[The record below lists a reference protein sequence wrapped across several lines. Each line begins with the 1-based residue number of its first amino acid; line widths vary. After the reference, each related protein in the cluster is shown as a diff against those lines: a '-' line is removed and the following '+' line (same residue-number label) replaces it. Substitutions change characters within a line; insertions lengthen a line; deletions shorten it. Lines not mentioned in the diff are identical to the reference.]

1 MDPRDKVAG
10 HGTACHFPDVPAS
23 SLRAGASGLPP
34 GLRMVAGDFVE
45 VYGASPAEVGAWD
58 AVVTCFF
65 IDTSGATCSPI
76 SPPHCTALPFAE

>member
-1 MDPRDKVAG
+1 
-10 HGTACHFPDVPAS
+10 
-23 SLRAGASGLPP
+23 
-34 GLRMVAGDFVE
+34 MVAGDFVE